1 MSLLVTTLQYRVQTV
16 NISQLE
22 THSDGGGTTVVRVL
36 VSGDIRM
43 TISRNN
49 LGLKH
54 NNNTDTFNKEGSEAG
69 RFSGNKSHYNNTILP
84 PLNNASFS

>member
-1 MSLLVTTLQYRVQTV
+1 MSLLVTTLQYTVQTV

-22 THSDGGGTTVVRVL
+22 THSDGGGTTVLRVL
-36 VSGDIRM
+36 AGGDIRM

-54 NNNTDTFNKEGSEAG
+54 NNNTDTFNKEDSEAG
-69 RFSGNKSHYNNTILP
+69 RFSENKRYNNNTILP
-84 PLNNASFS
+84 PLNKASFL